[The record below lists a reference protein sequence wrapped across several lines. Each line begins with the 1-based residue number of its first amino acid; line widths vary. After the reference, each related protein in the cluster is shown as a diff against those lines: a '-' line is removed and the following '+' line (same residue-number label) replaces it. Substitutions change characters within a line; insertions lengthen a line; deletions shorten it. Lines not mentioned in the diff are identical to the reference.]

1 MNPPNRVAVALP
13 AWAKAAM
20 RTLAREDERSV
31 TRWAA
36 VALVDAIREKL
47 GPVRVAEFQKKY
59 MTPCSTE
66 ASE

>member
-1 MNPPNRVAVALP
+1 MNPPNRIAVSLP

-59 MTPCSTE
+59 FTPASTE

>member
-36 VALVDAIREKL
+36 VALVDAIALKL
-47 GPVRVAEFQKKY
+47 GPNRLDEFKRRY
-59 MTPCSTE
+59 ATE
-66 ASE
+66 VPE